1 MFYRRRILKLKEIK
15 NANEYK
21 RILLTGEIVNIIII
35 GCGKV
40 GLTLAEKLGNEEHN
54 LVLIDTSME
63 RIQSLPEDV
72 DAIF

>member
-15 NANEYK
+15 NASEYK
-21 RILLTGEIVNIIII
+21 RILLTGEIANIIII

-40 GLTLAEKLGNEEHN
+40 GLALAEKLGKEEHN